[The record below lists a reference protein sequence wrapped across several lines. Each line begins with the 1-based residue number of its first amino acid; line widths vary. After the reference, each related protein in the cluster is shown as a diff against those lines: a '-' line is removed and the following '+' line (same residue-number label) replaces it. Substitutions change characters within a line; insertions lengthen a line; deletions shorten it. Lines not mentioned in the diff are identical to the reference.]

1 MELIL
6 AILVAGPVGYLTST
20 RKRGLL
26 TYLAPWAIVFPV
38 QTVVVYSTSDDGS
51 DLLYWF
57 LSALILC
64 VGVGLNRLGSVLG
77 GRRRA
82 NRAVAEVG

>member
-1 MELIL
+1 VELIL

-26 TYLAPWAIVFPV
+26 TYLALWAIVFPV

-51 DLLYWF
+51 DLLW
-57 LSALILC
+57 
-64 VGVGLNRLGSVLG
+64 VGGMANPLTPGRRSGVPRAIAMALG
-77 GRRRA
+77 GAEEDRR
-82 NRAVAEVG
+82 